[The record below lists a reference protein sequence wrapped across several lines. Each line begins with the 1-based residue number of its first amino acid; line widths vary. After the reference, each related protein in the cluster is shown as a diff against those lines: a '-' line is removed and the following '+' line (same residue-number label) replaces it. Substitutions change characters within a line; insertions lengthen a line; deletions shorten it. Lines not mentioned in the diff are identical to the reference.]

1 VAGWRMNGRIGYRLL
16 LRTANS
22 VFKNDHYAIK
32 SAKIKLREE
41 FLKNKNVNNPKELGQ
56 PISSLLAHEILTHL
70 ISR

>member
-56 PISSLLAHEILTHL
+56 PIISSLLAHL